1 MPVITISRMYGS
13 GGGEVAERV
22 AQALEWPLYDNAF
35 VDAVA
40 DRLGI
45 PAAEVAERE
54 ERVPPLVER
63 LAEALS
69 LATPEILPS
78 PAAGTPPHHDEQI
91 ARVTTRIIQE
101 VVARG
106 NAVIVGRG
114 SQSVL
119 AERTDVLHVL
129 CYAPHPALVARAMKR
144 LDVSAREAERIVN
157 ETNAERDHYVKK
169 HFKRSWLSFENYHL
183 CANTEW
189 LGIDGVTE
197 IIVRLAREMFLE

>member
-1 MPVITISRMYGS
+1 MPVFTISRMYCS

-22 AQALEWPLYDNAF
+22 AQALDWPLYDNAF

-40 DRLGI
+40 DRLGL

-54 ERVPPLVER
+54 ERVQPLVER

-78 PAAGTPPHHDEQI
+78 PAGGTPPRHEEQI
-91 ARVTTRIIQE
+91 AAVTTRIIQE

-106 NAVIVGRG
+106 NAVLVGRG
-114 SQSVL
+114 AQSVL
-119 AERTDVLHVL
+119 AERTDVIHAL
-129 CYAPHPALVARAMKR
+129 CYAPHPALVARAMQR

-157 ETNAERDHYVKK
+157 ETNAEREHYVKQ
-169 HFKRSWLSFENYHL
+169 HFKRSWLSFDNYHL
-183 CANTEW
+183 CLNTEW
-189 LGIDGVTE
+189 LGVDGAAE
-197 IIVRLAREMFLE
+197 IVVRLAREKFGL

>member
-1 MPVITISRMYGS
+1 MPVITISRMYGC
-13 GGGEVAERV
+13 GGGEVAQRV
-22 AQALEWPLYDNAF
+22 AQALDWPLYDNAF

-40 DRLGI
+40 EQLGL

-54 ERVPPLVER
+54 ERVQPLVER

-78 PAAGTPPHHDEQI
+78 PAGGTPPRHEEHI
-91 ARVTTRIIQE
+91 AAVTTRIIQE

-114 SQSVL
+114 AQSVL
-119 AERTDVLHVL
+119 AERTDVIHVL
-129 CYAPHPALVARAMKR
+129 CYAPHPALVARTMMR

-157 ETNAERDHYVKK
+157 ETNAEREHYVKQ
-169 HFKRSWLSFENYHL
+169 HFKRAWLSFDNYHVCL
-183 CANTEW
+183 NTEW
-189 LGIDGVTE
+189 LGLDGAAE
-197 IIVRLAREMFLE
+197 IVVRLAREKFGL